1 MGKKFWL
8 WSTACRKQVLVF
20 WKWLALRTVRPT
32 GKEALTSTVHADSN
46 WPVCGRQAILSTV
59 RKKAVQQVFLFF
71 LLFFFP
77 LLRSASVTSYSAIC
91 VHNHA
96 HYLYSFMYSSK
107 KEISQ
112 HFSRHSQT
120 KRLQH
125 FFFVACFTIFLQKYP
140 PAMKSCCFCKHQ
152 AMSWNGFH
160 TLGHCTQT
168 WKHTSGD
175 LHSKIIM
182 ETWTYRNGESTT
194 KITQWPTLIF

>member
-1 MGKKFWL
+1 MAGLENSQTHWQR
-8 WSTACRKQVLVF
+8 STDIYCACRFQLSCA
-20 WKWLALRTVRPT
+20 W
-32 GKEALTSTVHADSN
+32 
-46 WPVCGRQAILSTV
+46 QAGYTFDGEEKGCTAGIL
-59 RKKAVQQVFLFF
+59 VFLFF
-71 LLFFFP
+71 FP
-77 LLRSASVTSYSAIC
+77 HLRSASVTPYSAIC

-125 FFFVACFTIFLQKYP
+125 FFFACFTIFLQKYP

>member
-46 WPVCGRQAILSTV
+46 YPVRGRQAILSTV

-71 LLFFFP
+71 CFFSLIYVQHQLHPTALFVCTTMRIIYIVLCIAAKRRYHNTFQDIHKQRDYSIFF
-77 LLRSASVTSYSAIC
+77 C
-91 VHNHA
+91 
-96 HYLYSFMYSSK
+96 
-107 KEISQ
+107 
-112 HFSRHSQT
+112 
-120 KRLQH
+120 
-125 FFFVACFTIFLQKYP
+125 ACFTIFLQKYP